1 MHHLYG
7 RYRLPCTPLVP
18 SVDTGVEYWSVELPR
33 LATDSF
39 ATTCAM
45 EIPMLAELRQRL
57 EEQGY
62 RAGVVPTQRLAHL
75 REDIEARHRDGL
87 FDQEFYQER
96 LASFDWQPPES
107 LADAQSI
114 IVVAIPDPQRQITLT
129 WKGGATPII
138 VPPTYLH
145 WQQVDKRVEDALT
158 DALSP
163 MGYHV
168 ALANLPKKLTAVR
181 SGLAAYGRNNVTYVP
196 GLGSFHR
203 LVILWSDLPCEGD
216 NWRELR
222 TMEACEKCQACR
234 HACPTG
240 AIHADRFL
248 LHAER
253 CLTFLNEKPP
263 EVPFPDWVDPSW
275 HNCLVGCL
283 HCQRVC
289 PENKQMRGWIEGDEV
304 FTEEEAA
311 HLLQGT
317 AQEHLPPE
325 MAAKLERLDLIELL
339 EVLPRNLA
347 PLLA

>member
-1 MHHLYG
+1 
-7 RYRLPCTPLVP
+7 
-18 SVDTGVEYWSVELPR
+18 
-33 LATDSF
+33 
-39 ATTCAM
+39 M

-62 RAGVVPTQRLAHL
+62 KGGVLPARHLPDL

-87 FDQEFYQER
+87 FDQEFYEER
-96 LASFDWQPPES
+96 LTSFDWQPPES
-107 LADAQSI
+107 LPGAQSI
-114 IVVAIPDPQRQITLT
+114 IVVAVPDPQRQIAFT
-129 WKGGATPII
+129 WGGDSIPAI

-145 WQQVDKRVEDALT
+145 WQDVDQRVENALT
-158 DALSP
+158 EALSP
-163 MGYHV
+163 DGYQV

-203 LVILWSDLPCEGD
+203 LVLLWSDLPCEED

-222 TMEACEKCQACR
+222 MMEACEKCQACR
-234 HACPTG
+234 RACPTG
-240 AIHADRFL
+240 AIHPDRFL
-248 LHAER
+248 LRAER

-289 PENKQMRGWIEGDEV
+289 PENKEVRDWIEGDEV
-304 FTEEEAA
+304 FTEEETA
-311 HLLQGT
+311 LLLKGT
-317 AQEHLPPE
+317 AQEYLPPE
-325 MAAKLERLDLIELL
+325 MVAKLQRLDLTELL

-347 PLLA
+347 ALLAK